1 MRSRRGDKLEAVT
14 SVNDSRKL
22 PWLGG
27 LAAAIAV
34 AVLLIGVA
42 VEGALQ
48 VINDF
53 ATTQAVDD
61 TTYQP

>member
-1 MRSRRGDKLEAVT
+1 
-14 SVNDSRKL
+14 VNDSRKL

-27 LAAAIAV
+27 LAAAIVV

-42 VEGALQ
+42 VEGTMQ

>member
-1 MRSRRGDKLEAVT
+1 M
-14 SVNDSRKL
+14 NDSRKL

-27 LAAAIAV
+27 LAAAIMV
-34 AVLLIGVA
+34 AVVLIAVA
-42 VEGALQ
+42 VEGTLQ

>member
-1 MRSRRGDKLEAVT
+1 VVA

-22 PWLGG
+22 PWLSG

-34 AVLLIGVA
+34 ALTLIGAA
-42 VEGALQ
+42 VEGTLQ
-48 VINDF
+48 MLNNF

>member
-1 MRSRRGDKLEAVT
+1 M
-14 SVNDSRKL
+14 NDSRKL

-27 LAAAIAV
+27 LAAAIVV
-34 AVLLIGVA
+34 AVVLIAVA
-42 VEGALQ
+42 VEGTLQ

>member
-1 MRSRRGDKLEAVT
+1 M
-14 SVNDSRKL
+14 NDSRKL

-27 LAAAIAV
+27 LAAAIVV
-34 AVLLIGVA
+34 AVLRIGVA
-42 VEGALQ
+42 VEGTMQ

>member
-1 MRSRRGDKLEAVT
+1 M
-14 SVNDSRKL
+14 NDSRKL

-27 LAAAIAV
+27 LAAAIAI

-42 VEGALQ
+42 VEGTLQ

>member
-1 MRSRRGDKLEAVT
+1 M
-14 SVNDSRKL
+14 NDSRKL

-27 LAAAIAV
+27 LAAAIVV

-42 VEGALQ
+42 VEGTMQ

>member
-1 MRSRRGDKLEAVT
+1 M
-14 SVNDSRKL
+14 VNDSRKL

-27 LAAAIAV
+27 LAAAIVV
-34 AVLLIGVA
+34 AILLIGVA
-42 VEGALQ
+42 VEGTVQ

-53 ATTQAVDD
+53 ATTQTVDV